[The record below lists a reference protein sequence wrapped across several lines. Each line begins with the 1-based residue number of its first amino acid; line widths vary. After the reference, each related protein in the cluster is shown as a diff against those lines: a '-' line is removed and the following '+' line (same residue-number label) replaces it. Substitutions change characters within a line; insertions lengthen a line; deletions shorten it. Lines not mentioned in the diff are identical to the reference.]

1 MNKSKITVL
10 IADDHP
16 IFRQGLRQIIAS
28 DAEFE
33 IVAEVGD
40 GNEALEKILSLNP
53 KVAVIDVDMPGK
65 TGLEVLKNLNE
76 NNLPSAVILLTMYK
90 EESFFNAALNA
101 GAKGY
106 VIKDSAISE
115 ITAAIRAV
123 AKGEDFISPMLST
136 LLLKRLKRAEKP
148 KNPLLESLT
157 ASECRVLKLVS
168 EGKNSQDIADQLFI
182 SIRTVETHRMN
193 ICRKL
198 DLEGKNALLLFA
210 IRNKEEI

>member
-28 DAEFE
+28 GSEFE

-40 GNEALEKILSLNP
+40 GNEALEKIVSLKP
-53 KVAVIDVDMPGK
+53 QVAVLDVDMPGK
-65 TGLEVLKNLNE
+65 TGLEVLKKLNE

-106 VIKDSAISE
+106 VIKDSASSE
-115 ITAAIRAV
+115 ITLAIRAV
-123 AKGEDFISPMLST
+123 ANDENFISPMLST

-148 KNPLLESLT
+148 KNSLLESLT
-157 ASECRVLKLVS
+157 ASEHRVLKLVA
-168 EGKNSQDIADQLFI
+168 EGKNSQEIAEQLFI
-182 SIRTVETHRMN
+182 SVRTVETHRMN

-198 DLEGKNALLLFA
+198 NLEGKNALLLFA
-210 IRNKEEI
+210 MRNKEEI